1 MPSEWQPLIG
11 DAVGDAGRVSRAVV
25 APVQAGDADE
35 GAQFL
40 AHSFLFA
47 SGGLKKKSRLAG
59 IGFALWPVV
68 GPGVGGHGLLLGCG
82 FGCSLPFFLDEPDQF
97 ANTAPSSG

>member
-1 MPSEWQPLIG
+1 MNRRPAGGSEGQSLAG
-11 DAVGDAGRVSRAVV
+11 DAVGDAGHVNRAVV

-47 SGGLKKKSRLAG
+47 SGGLKKKSRLGEESALLCGPWSGRGGGVMVAG
-59 IGFALWPVV
+59 SAAPQST
-68 GPGVGGHGLLLGCG
+68 PAHGEAWQRL
-82 FGCSLPFFLDEPDQF
+82 
-97 ANTAPSSG
+97 